1 MTIISKPVTKE
12 YEEGWERV
20 FGSSAEMP
28 INPWLRADNPWFTDT
43 LIGEDE

>member
-1 MTIISKPVTKE
+1 MTIISRPVTKE

-28 INPWLRADNPWFTDT
+28 QPWFDDS
-43 LIGEDE
+43 LIGEDESL